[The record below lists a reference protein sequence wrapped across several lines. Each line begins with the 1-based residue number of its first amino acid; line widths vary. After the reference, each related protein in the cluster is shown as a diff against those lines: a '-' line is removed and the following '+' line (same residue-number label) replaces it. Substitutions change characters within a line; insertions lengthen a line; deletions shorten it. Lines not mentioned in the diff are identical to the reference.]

1 MAERGDPVLVEA
13 EYLEAVEG
21 RVRVRFPW
29 GYAVV
34 DAPAEITA
42 PPTTVHPIDKEET

>member
-13 EYLEAVEG
+13 EFLEEAVG

-29 GYAVV
+29 GYAVL
-34 DAPAEITA
+34 DAPAEITV
-42 PPTTVHPIDKEET
+42 PPTTVHPIIKEET